1 MYTWFK
7 KSKSLDL
14 IFFANASYGG
24 EANMRMR
31 TTFSSKTKSA
41 EFYPIFLALSF
52 CLFRNIFGR
61 STLDKWRFLRI
72 ASNVTRNIS
81 RWSQCFSV
89 ILLVCLVVYVLRV
102 TMNISQSFQNGVKK
116 KEKGFAFQK
125 CLKRS
130 DRRIIKIKK
139 KVFLIKEGVFYRLNQ
154 RIIPSRS
161 IDIIFSILTE
171 TLQ

>member
-1 MYTWFK
+1 M
-7 KSKSLDL
+7 

-24 EANMRMR
+24 EANTRMR
-31 TTFSSKTKSA
+31 TTSSSKTKFA

-89 ILLVCLVVYVLRV
+89 ILLVCLVFVYVLRV

-116 KEKGFAFQK
+116 KKGFAFQK

-130 DRRIIKIKK
+130 DRSIIKIEK

-154 RIIPSRS
+154 RIIPSGS

>member
-1 MYTWFK
+1 M
-7 KSKSLDL
+7 

-24 EANMRMR
+24 EANMRLR
-31 TTFSSKTKSA
+31 TTSSSKTKSA

-52 CLFRNIFGR
+52 WLFRNIFSR

-102 TMNISQSFQNGVKK
+102 TMDISQSFQNGVKK
-116 KEKGFAFQK
+116 KGFAFQK

>member
-1 MYTWFK
+1 M
-7 KSKSLDL
+7 

-24 EANMRMR
+24 EANTRMR
-31 TTFSSKTKSA
+31 TTSSSKTKSA
-41 EFYPIFLALSF
+41 EFYPIFLVLSF

-81 RWSQCFSV
+81 RWTQCFSV

-116 KEKGFAFQK
+116 KKGFAFQK

-130 DRRIIKIKK
+130 DRRIIKIEK

-161 IDIIFSILTE
+161 IDIIFSMLTE

>member
-1 MYTWFK
+1 M
-7 KSKSLDL
+7 

-24 EANMRMR
+24 EANTRMR
-31 TTFSSKTKSA
+31 TTSSSKKKSA
-41 EFYPIFLALSF
+41 EFYPIFLVLSF
-52 CLFRNIFGR
+52 CLFRNIFSR

-81 RWSQCFSV
+81 RWTQCFSV

-130 DRRIIKIKK
+130 DRRIIKIEK

-161 IDIIFSILTE
+161 IDIIFSMLTE

>member
-1 MYTWFK
+1 M
-7 KSKSLDL
+7 

-24 EANMRMR
+24 EANMRLR
-31 TTFSSKTKSA
+31 TTSSSKTKSA

-52 CLFRNIFGR
+52 WLFRNIFSR

-116 KEKGFAFQK
+116 KKGFAFQK

-130 DRRIIKIKK
+130 DRRIIKIER
-139 KVFLIKEGVFYRLNQ
+139 KVFLIKKGVFYRLNQ